1 MLYSD
6 LIVKFESNDLTK
18 ELFTQNF
25 TLECVK
31 YPLYVES
38 ESFILSANFYIDN
51 PTNSP
56 FDTSLINIIN
66 KSKDNDLLSNIIFF
80 CIYQVGAHISV
91 DNIDSVLQFQDYIIN
106 RLSDFLKVE
115 YAETDSDFATEFKKF
130 YPEFKDISG
139 EKIDSLY
146 ERLSCIFSFIKNLN
160 NCRNKQIAF
169 LTIAHY
175 LVTDTMQGNIAQAMG
190 GGVVNSASIGGVS
203 VSLSQIANQSVWSQ
217 FFGTTKYGMELMAIR
232 SVIGSATLVN

>member
-6 LIVKFESNDLTK
+6 LVIKFESNDLTK
-18 ELFTQNF
+18 ELFMQNF

-31 YPLYVES
+31 HPLFLES
-38 ESFILSANFYIDN
+38 ESMILSLNFYIDS
-51 PTNSP
+51 TNSP

-80 CIYQVGAHISV
+80 CVYQVGIKISV

-106 RLSDFLKVE
+106 RLNDFLKVE
-115 YAETDSDFATEFKKF
+115 YNEIDSEFTTEFKKF
-130 YPEFKDISG
+130 YPEFKDVSG

-175 LVTDTMQGNIAQAMG
+175 LVTDSMQGNITQAMG

-203 VSLSQIANQSVWSQ
+203 VSLSQIVNQSVWSQ